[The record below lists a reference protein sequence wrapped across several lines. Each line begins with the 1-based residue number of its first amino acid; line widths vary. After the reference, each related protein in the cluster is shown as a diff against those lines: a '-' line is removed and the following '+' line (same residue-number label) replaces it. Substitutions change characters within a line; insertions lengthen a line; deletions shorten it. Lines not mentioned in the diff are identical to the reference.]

1 MNSINLRA
9 LQRID
14 SSVTYLVESASQTA
28 VYKFGDDNTW
38 QPCEFEGS
46 LHVFHRSEE
55 PRFGWIVINRS
66 NPTNL
71 MELLTKGVE
80 IQMTAPYLLYKN
92 ADNTIY
98 CIWFYDAIECKNVSN
113 TIQKLMATTHN
124 RSSNPIRNIAD

>member
-14 SSVTYLVESASQTA
+14 DRVTFLVESASQTA
-28 VYKFGDDNTW
+28 VYKFGNDNTW

-46 LHVFHRSEE
+46 LHVYHRSEE

-71 MELLTKGVE
+71 RELITRGVE
-80 IQMTAPYLLYKN
+80 IKITEPYLLYKN
-92 ADNTIY
+92 ADNVIY
-98 CIWFYDAIECKNVSN
+98 CIWFYDVNECKKVSH
-113 TIQKLMATTHN
+113 TIQKFMATTYYK
-124 RSSNPIRNIAD
+124 SLNPI

>member
-1 MNSINLRA
+1 MDSINLRA

-14 SSVTYLVESASQTA
+14 SRVTYLVESASQTA
-28 VYKFGDDNTW
+28 VYKFGSDNTW

-71 MELLTKGVE
+71 MELLTRGVE
-80 IQMTAPYLLYKN
+80 VKMTESYLLYKN
-92 ADNTIY
+92 AKNVIY
-98 CIWFYDAIECKNVSN
+98 CIWFYDLNECKRVFQ
-113 TIQKLMATTHN
+113 TIEKFMATTYYK
-124 RSSNPIRNIAD
+124 SLNPN